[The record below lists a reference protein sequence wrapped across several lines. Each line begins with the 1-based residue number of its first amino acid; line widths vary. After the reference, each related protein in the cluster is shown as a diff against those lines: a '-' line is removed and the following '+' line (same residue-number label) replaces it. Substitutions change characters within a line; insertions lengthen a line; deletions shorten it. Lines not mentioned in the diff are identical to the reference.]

1 MRSFGCQH
9 IECFDYEE
17 FREEHHL
24 QKAAS
29 TQKSRQKS
37 KKIRQPEEYIE
48 IESDSEE
55 IVEVAEEDNGVMRAE
70 DNLNPPKE
78 LNLSSSQ
85 LLISSTPITKKIFKT
100 KSQEMSR
107 KRKMKQEKVE
117 QGPLECP
124 VCKRRMI
131 VLYQDPL
138 FKDILLNSGF
148 YKRVKILNNGE
159 YTFENMHKVNQAP
172 EFIDVEE

>member
-1 MRSFGCQH
+1 MRG
-9 IECFDYEE
+9 
-17 FREEHHL
+17 
-24 QKAAS
+24 
-29 TQKSRQKS
+29 
-37 KKIRQPEEYIE
+37 
-48 IESDSEE
+48 
-55 IVEVAEEDNGVMRAE
+55 E

-78 LNLSSSQ
+78 LNSSSSQ

-131 VLYQDPL
+131 VLY
-138 FKDILLNSGF
+138 
-148 YKRVKILNNGE
+148 
-159 YTFENMHKVNQAP
+159 
-172 EFIDVEE
+172 